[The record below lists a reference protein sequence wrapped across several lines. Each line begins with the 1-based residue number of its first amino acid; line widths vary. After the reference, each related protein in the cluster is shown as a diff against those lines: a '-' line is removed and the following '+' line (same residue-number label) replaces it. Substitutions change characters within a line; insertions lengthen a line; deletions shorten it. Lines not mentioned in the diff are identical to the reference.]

1 MRIYSMTATFGKLD
15 HETLTLKS
23 GLNIIEAPNEWGKST
38 WCAFLTNML
47 YGIDTR
53 ARAKGTELPDKERYA
68 PWSGAPMSGRMDLHW
83 NGTDITIER
92 RTKGRIP
99 FGEFRAFETATG
111 IDIPELTATNC
122 GEQLLGVERAVFAR
136 AGFLRLSDLPVT
148 QDDALRRRLNNL
160 VTTGDES
167 GEGDR
172 LGKTLKD
179 LKNKCRH
186 NQTGLLPQ
194 AERERDQLLHQQD
207 ALYALEKRSDSIRQ
221 RQEDLAQHTAALEN
235 HLAALQYE
243 ASLSDAQRV
252 AEAQKAHSL
261 ALEALSRQQAICDN
275 LPSREAAEQ
284 ALRDAQAFLDRHL
297 AWQME
302 MANLPEKPREPEI
315 PPHYRELADPVA
327 AAQQDLE
334 HYNARNAKR
343 KKQNRGVT
351 LAMILAA
358 IVCAACAAGAFALA
372 PYRALLLICG
382 GGILAATGIVSIVF
396 LLVRT
401 GKFRKEIDILF
412 QRHPGLSPDK
422 WLSDAE
428 SYSKILS
435 DYRQQS
441 ALYQASFDR
450 QTEEKQLL
458 DEQTCALTDG
468 APLNQYQAQCSST
481 LTAWNELSNAQ
492 REVQR
497 TLSHAQTLESLIK
510 PVAPAPLP
518 DSLTETESETQAK
531 LVSARL
537 EQRQLQLELGQC
549 LGKAESIGQESTLR
563 ARLDAL
569 NRRINRLE
577 DTYAALEMAQEAL
590 RSATTTL
597 QRRFAPRISKRTQ
610 ELFSRLTGNRYQ
622 RIMLS
627 EDLSLN
633 ACAEGE
639 DTLLPAQWRSDG
651 TVDQLYLALRLAVA
665 EELTPD
671 APLVLDDALVRFDD
685 QRLSTALEILKEAA
699 EHKQVI
705 LFTCQ
710 GRESQLS

>member
-1 MRIYSMTATFGKLD
+1 MKIYSMTATFGKLD
-15 HETLTLKS
+15 HETLTLQP

-83 NGTDITIER
+83 NGMDITIER

-99 FGEFRAFETATG
+99 FGEFRAYETATG
-111 IDIPELTATNC
+111 MDVPQLTATNC
-122 GEQLLGVERAVFAR
+122 GEQLLGVERTVFAR
-136 AGFLRLSDLPVT
+136 AGFLKLSDLPVT

-167 GEGDR
+167 GDGDR

-194 AERERDQLLHQQD
+194 AERERDQLLQQQD
-207 ALYALEKRSDSIRQ
+207 ALYALQKRSDSIRQ
-221 RQEDLAQHTAALEN
+221 RQEDLTRHTAALEN

-252 AEAQKAHSL
+252 SEAKEAHAL
-261 ALEALSRQQAICDN
+261 AQEAVSQQQAICDS
-275 LPSREAAEQ
+275 LPNREAAQQ
-284 ALRDAQAFLDRHL
+284 ALQDAQALLDRHL

-302 MANLPEKPREPEI
+302 MANLPEKPSEPEI
-315 PPHYRELADPVA
+315 PTFYRDLTDPVA
-327 AAQQDLE
+327 AAGQDLDN
-334 HYNARNAKR
+334 YQALNTKR
-343 KKQNRGVT
+343 KRQNRWITV
-351 LAMILAA
+351 ACVLAA
-358 IVCAACAAGAFALA
+358 IVCAACAAAAFFLPAHA
-372 PYRALLLICG
+372 TLLLICG
-382 GGILAATGIVSIVF
+382 GGALAATCISSMVF
-396 LLVRT
+396 MIVRT
-401 GKFRKEIDILF
+401 AKFRRNVDLLF

-422 WLSDAE
+422 WLSDAQSCAE
-428 SYSKILS
+428 MLS
-435 DYRQQS
+435 DYREHL
-441 ALYQASFDR
+441 ALYQAAFDR
-450 QTEEKQLL
+450 QTKEKQLL
-458 DEQTCALTDG
+458 DEETQALTG
-468 APLNQYQAQCSST
+468 GMPLNQYQAQCNDT
-481 LTAWNELSNAQ
+481 LAAWNKLTDAQ

-497 TLSHAQTLESLIK
+497 ALSHAQALESLMK

-518 DSLTETESETQAK
+518 DTLTETESETQAK
-531 LVSARL
+531 LMSARL

-549 LGKAESIGQESTLR
+549 QGKAESIGQEHTLR

-590 RSATTTL
+590 RNATTTL

-610 ELFSRLTGNRYQ
+610 ALFSRLTGNRYQ
-622 RIMLS
+622 RITLS

-639 DTLLPAQWRSDG
+639 DTMLSAQWRSDG

-665 EELTPD
+665 EELTPN

-685 QRLSTALEILKEAA
+685 KRLSTALEILKEAA
-699 EHKQVI
+699 ESKQVI

-710 GRESQLS
+710 SRENKLS